1 MRVTVCELPHEAAAL
16 AHAWEALCAHTS
28 RQASELVLLPE
39 FALVEPVWEA
49 DRFDLARW
57 VAVEFMS
64 RVQLERLGELGA
76 EYVMGTRPVTIDGRR
91 LNQGY
96 VWSDAT
102 GLVTLRSK
110 YHLPS
115 EEGGWEARWFD
126 RGDVA
131 FPAFHL
137 GALSFGL
144 NICTELWA
152 LETYAAYAEQAVQ
165 VILSPRATAAATTDK
180 WLAMGVVA
188 AVRSGAYCVS
198 SNRVDRSG
206 AYGGVGWIIGP
217 DGEVLA
223 RTTPDVPFATVNID
237 LAAPAAVGDAYP
249 RYVFS
254 ATNHAVGPLNS
265 PNSAIPPG
273 APELVS
279 ILQRLYG
286 WIMEPERC
294 PRGVTCSG

>member
-1 MRVTVCELPHEAAAL
+1 MRVTVCERPHEPAAL
-16 AHAWEALCAHTS
+16 EHAWEALCAHTS
-28 RQASELVLLPE
+28 RQASELVLVPE
-39 FALVEPVWEA
+39 FALVDPVWEA

-57 VAVEFMS
+57 VAVEFM
-64 RVQLERLGELGA
+64 
-76 EYVMGTRPVTIDGRR
+76 
-91 LNQGY
+91 
-96 VWSDAT
+96 
-102 GLVTLRSK
+102 
-110 YHLPS
+110 
-115 EEGGWEARWFD
+115 
-126 RGDVA
+126 
-131 FPAFHL
+131 AFHL
-137 GALSFGL
+137 GALSFDL

-152 LETYAAYAEQAVQ
+152 LDTYAAYAEQAVQ

-206 AYGGVGWIIGP
+206 ACGGVGWIISP
-217 DGEVLA
+217 DGEELA
-223 RTTPDVPFATVNID
+223 RTTSDVPFATVNID
-237 LAAPAAVGDAYP
+237 LAAPAAARDAYP

-279 ILQRLYG
+279 TLPRLCG

-294 PRGVTCSG
+294 PRGLTCSG